1 MRHKEE
7 NRTTNGHGRIK
18 FRYMEFDMDGGT
30 DALAE
35 GLKSLATAISRG
47 APIPQPSRTLSA
59 PKPAPTST
67 LVESPQEELQFPAEE
82 ADSLRATE
90 EIDSVSSVSN
100 EVMERPRVRRA
111 PRTPNVLN
119 NIDITAGQLSLAE
132 FVKQKNPQSVHEKF
146 GVIAAWLKEQHNLPE
161 ITGDHIY
168 TCFRLLDWP
177 APDDVDQRLR
187 EIKHGKK
194 WFDKGDGKGG
204 YKINIVGLNAVHRMG
219 NVSQ

>member
-7 NRTTNGHGRIK
+7 NRITNGHGRIK
-18 FRYMEFDMDGGT
+18 FRYMEFDMDGGA

-35 GLKSLATAISRG
+35 GLKSLAIAISRG
-47 APIPQPSRTLSA
+47 GPVAPSSRGLNA
-59 PKPAPTST
+59 PKAAPST
-67 LVESPQEELQFPAEE
+67 TVVESAQEELQFLPEVPDA
-82 ADSLRATE
+82 LGGTE
-90 EIDSVSSVSN
+90 EVESGSSVASD
-100 EVMERPRVRRA
+100 VIERPRPRRT

-119 NIDITAGQLSLAE
+119 NIDIKAGKVALAD
-132 FVKQKNPQSVHEKF
+132 FVKQMNPQSVHDKF
-146 GVIAAWLKEQHNLPE
+146 AVIAVWLKEQHDLPE

-194 WFDKGDGKGG
+194 WFDKGDSKGG

-219 NVSQ
+219 SVAA